1 MRQFNGTELQ
11 TFVDTASSNSVSNL
25 TRRFRLIYDHIESP
39 KPDSFER
46 WLKSTPFADMDH
58 YYFGVYVASFNGANY
73 LPMDC
78 NNQQCTEGTFVTD
91 NVPIMDMVKFK
102 DDKVKAKFTKIYK
115 EETVIDNREGLY
127 VYNNVAIN
135 DKFAIAFKQPTL
147 YDYIEA
153 LNVDDVFARKYSNML
168 AMIPYIDNI
177 YAINYDTNTL
187 DPIGYKEFQGNA
199 SKTFKSKIRKYNS
212 VLNYLSGDE
221 FSLVEAYTND
231 ISSNDDG
238 VTYVNPSMRCPYC
251 GKETDEQE
259 MTAQALVFTR
269 FQLGALVNTTLK

>member
-1 MRQFNGTELQ
+1 
-11 TFVDTASSNSVSNL
+11 
-25 TRRFRLIYDHIESP
+25 
-39 KPDSFER
+39 
-46 WLKSTPFADMDH
+46 
-58 YYFGVYVASFNGANY
+58 
-73 LPMDC
+73 MDC

-177 YAINYDTNTL
+177 YAISYDTNTL